1 MLLFDDKEFII
12 ESKLLIPLCIVGEK
26 KENENTGLDFPISI
40 ENWLTLS
47 TTAHVIHIIF
57 CILCVWLCFC
67 IQFCCCLFIFL
78 FSV

>member
-26 KENENTGLDFPISI
+26 KENENTGLDFPTII

-57 CILCVWLCFC
+57 CILCVWCFC